1 MYALQSRGIPID
13 DVIEELEG
21 KTPKN
26 EAETESEYE
35 NIIQKSIRGH
45 QDRPDAIPTLDFK
58 KLDRSTSRSDSS
70 NS

>member
-21 KTPKN
+21 KTPTN
-26 EAETESEYE
+26 QAEVESEYE

-45 QDRPDAIPTLDFK
+45 QERPSAIPKLDFH
-58 KLDRSTSRSDSS
+58 KLDRSSDRSESS